1 MPTIMHYLDE
11 PLRLRV
17 SSRHQRPTD
26 LWRLLCLLLG
36 SLRQGL
42 ALIASELPT
51 IEPPADAAP
60 DTGDRS

>member
-36 SLRQGL
+36 FCLGWILHSVL
-42 ALIASELPT
+42 
-51 IEPPADAAP
+51 D
-60 DTGDRS
+60 